1 MSCAVQL
8 LDAAGRRRSPATLS
22 DFHAGRAPGNKG
34 QRYAADPPTVDE
46 IMAVMRH
53 AAHARYGNRLNGL
66 IVVLWRAGLRINEAL
81 SLTETDL
88 EEQRGSVL
96 VRHGKNDRRRQVG
109 MDAWGWTALGPWLAE
124 RAALPVGPLF
134 CVIAGPTAGH
144 AWSASAARLQLHQVA
159 VEAGVRRRFAP
170 HQLRHAHAVDRL
182 TPTRTCVRRYH
193 AAQAERESSSSTRGV
208 VGGAAAALMPWSD
221 VHKCREGGRRARD
234 SKEKD
239 SR

>member
-1 MSCAVQL
+1 MPSAVQL

-22 DFHAGRAPGNKG
+22 DFHAGRAPGIKG

-46 IMAVMRH
+46 IIAVMRH
-53 AAHARYGNRLNGL
+53 GGHARYGNRLNGL

-96 VRHGKNDRRRQVG
+96 VRHGKHDRRRQVG

-124 RAALPVGPLF
+124 RATLPVGPLF
-134 CVIAGPTAGH
+134 CVIAGPAAGH
-144 AWSASAARLQLHQVA
+144 AWSASAARLQLHQIA

-170 HQLRHAHAVDRL
+170 HQLRHAHAVELLHEGIPLPLIQRQL
-182 TPTRTCVRRYH
+182 GPSHLSTTGTYLQGISSEEIISTVH
-193 AAQAERESSSSTRGV
+193 A
-208 VGGAAAALMPWSD
+208 
-221 VHKCREGGRRARD
+221 RRAPMMHA
-234 SKEKD
+234 SAGLAL
-239 SR
+239 